1 MIEHDEVRELLE
13 LAAVEPGGLDRLESG
28 DTTAAN
34 LVVGHLAGCPDCLEE
49 MARLRRADTL
59 LRPILASQPDPAL
72 RERTLAFVRDVGV
85 ARGPGA
91 AVDAASEA
99 REAAASPAGAPAIPP
114 AGAPA
119 SLPEGEPIPI
129 TSRDGSR
136 RRSVGI
142 PAWAGTLAAAL
153 VIGVVG
159 GALLVGSGRSGDDGE
174 TAAAL
179 QAVVGETA
187 SLMAADD
194 VVEVALLDASGEPDG
209 TLVVS
214 PSVGRILVA
223 AVELDRPAAGMEY
236 RCWATAGDARTS
248 IGTLRWTAAVA
259 WWTGEVRVPDD
270 FPSGVVY
277 SVSLAEVGSSDPGT
291 VVLTGGP

>member
-1 MIEHDEVRELLE
+1 M
-13 LAAVEPGGLDRLESG
+13 
-28 DTTAAN
+28 
-34 LVVGHLAGCPDCLEE
+34 VGHLAGCPDCLEE

-85 ARGPGA
+85 ARARAPPSSGERADAVA
-91 AVDAASEA
+91 AGDS
-99 REAAASPAGAPAIPP
+99 AGRH
-114 AGAPA
+114 AGELRA
-119 SLPEGEPIPI
+119 GEPIPI
-129 TSRDGSR
+129 TVGDGVAPAERRDPGMGGHAR
-136 RRSVGI
+136 
-142 PAWAGTLAAAL
+142 
-153 VIGVVG
+153 G
-159 GALLVGSGRSGDDGE
+159 GARHRRGRRGAARRERSPAGDGE

-179 QAVVGETA
+179 QAVAGETA
-187 SLMAADD
+187 ALMAADD
-194 VVEVALLDASGEPDG
+194 VVEVALFDASGEPDG

-236 RCWATAGDARTS
+236 RCWATAGDARTT

-259 WWTGEVRVPDD
+259 WWTGEVRVPAD
-270 FPSGVVY
+270 FPAGVVY